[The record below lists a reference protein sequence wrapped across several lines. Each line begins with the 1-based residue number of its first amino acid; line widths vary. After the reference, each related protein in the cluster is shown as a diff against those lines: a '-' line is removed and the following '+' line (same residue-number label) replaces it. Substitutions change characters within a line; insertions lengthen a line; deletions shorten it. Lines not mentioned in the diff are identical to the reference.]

1 MKPILRLAAGLA
13 ALALASCGPNHV
25 ADPHLA
31 RIPEGAWGG
40 TGAAMT
46 VTPQGAEV
54 EFDCGHGAIT
64 QAPVVDDG
72 RFDLP
77 GRYVQERGGPISPDG
92 LPARAARF
100 RGSVQGDELTLR
112 LEVEGLGGVGPFQL
126 RRGAPARLVK
136 CY

>member
-1 MKPILRLAAGLA
+1 MKPIRSLGAGLA
-13 ALALASCGPNHV
+13 ALALASCGPNQV
-25 ADPHLA
+25 AEPHLS
-31 RIPEGAWGG
+31 RIPEGPWGG
-40 TGAAMT
+40 AGVVMT

-64 QAPVVDDG
+64 QAPVTDDG

-77 GRYVQERGGPISPDG
+77 GRYVQERGGPISPDA
-92 LPARAARF
+92 LPSRAARF
-100 RGSVQGDELTLR
+100 RGTVQGDDLTLR
-112 LEVEGLGGVGPFQL
+112 LEVEELGAVGPFQL